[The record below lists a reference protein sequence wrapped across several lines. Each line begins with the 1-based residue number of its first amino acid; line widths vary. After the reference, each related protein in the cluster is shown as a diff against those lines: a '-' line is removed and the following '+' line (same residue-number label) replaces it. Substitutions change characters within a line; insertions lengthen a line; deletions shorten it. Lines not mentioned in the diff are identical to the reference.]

1 MKRGDDNVSSFLI
14 MNKPEQTKIDN
25 LVRHIDHV
33 RNNCLLLGER
43 LIGLKNPIGRML
55 IANGFIHD
63 NSKFYGIEW
72 EHLTDASGD
81 PALTKLAIHH
91 HNVSNPHHPEY
102 WGTIDQMPQLYLCEA
117 VCDWAARASE
127 FGTSLQHWIDVGAA
141 EKFDYKINSEIYC
154 KIMYFSGLLLDK
166 PFKPL

>member
-1 MKRGDDNVSSFLI
+1 
-14 MNKPEQTKIDN
+14 MNQTEQTKIDN

-43 LIGLKNPIGRML
+43 LIHLNNPIGRRL

-72 EHLTDASGD
+72 DYLTDTSND
-81 PALTKLAIHH
+81 PALMKLAVQH
-91 HNVSNPHHPEY
+91 HNTSNAHHPEY
-102 WGTIDQMPQLYLCEA
+102 WGNIEQMPQLYLAEA
-117 VCDWAARASE
+117 VCDWAARSSE
-127 FGTSLQHWIDVGAA
+127 FGTSLQVWIDQDAA
-141 EKFDYKINSEIYC
+141 LKFGYVKDSEVYRR
-154 KIMYFSGLLLDK
+154 IMYFSDLLLDK

>member
-1 MKRGDDNVSSFLI
+1 
-14 MNKPEQTKIDN
+14 
-25 LVRHIDHV
+25 
-33 RNNCLLLGER
+33 
-43 LIGLKNPIGRML
+43 ML

-63 NSKFYGIEW
+63 NSKFFGIEW
-72 EHLTDASGD
+72 DYLTDTSGD
-81 PALTKLAIHH
+81 PVLMKTAVHH

-102 WGTIDQMPQLYLCEA
+102 WGTIDQMPPLYLAEA

-127 FGTSLQHWIDVGAA
+127 FGTSLQSWIDVGAA
-141 EKFDYKINSEIYC
+141 EKFGYKIDSEVHL